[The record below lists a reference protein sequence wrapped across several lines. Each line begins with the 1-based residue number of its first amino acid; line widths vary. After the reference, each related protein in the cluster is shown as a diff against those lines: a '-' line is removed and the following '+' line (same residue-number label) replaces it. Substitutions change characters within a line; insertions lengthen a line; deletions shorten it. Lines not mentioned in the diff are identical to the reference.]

1 MSWFTECRD
10 DIKSKARSIVKKVT
24 DIKPI
29 VRALGLSVKI
39 DAEID
44 AAIRMI
50 LDDSFLKVMDR
61 VESALN
67 STIDRTSQ
75 ELRQFV
81 QQVFDNLLNLEA
93 QLDQILARFFQNIA
107 QTIQDIRTNIVAP
120 LILAISD
127 LERKL
132 FEDINQVIDKI
143 YNYFDGRA
151 EEFKQDLLSIFGFLA
166 LPNPSDTCR
175 QKYRLE
181 WTYGNQL
188 TYIDVFNLFE
198 CTQLKRL
205 DDDRTTVRA
214 IKEIYATLQLQS
226 FKMTC
231 LGRGSPNFQ

>member
-93 QLDQILARFFQNIA
+93 QLDQILARFFQKIA
-107 QTIQDIRTNIVAP
+107 QTRH
-120 LILAISD
+120 
-127 LERKL
+127 
-132 FEDINQVIDKI
+132 
-143 YNYFDGRA
+143 
-151 EEFKQDLLSIFGFLA
+151 
-166 LPNPSDTCR
+166 
-175 QKYRLE
+175 
-181 WTYGNQL
+181 
-188 TYIDVFNLFE
+188 
-198 CTQLKRL
+198 
-205 DDDRTTVRA
+205 
-214 IKEIYATLQLQS
+214 
-226 FKMTC
+226 
-231 LGRGSPNFQ
+231 